1 MKSDR
6 QKLIL
11 ELISNENIKTQQQL
25 LDMLTARGVRCT
37 QATLSRDIQALN
49 LIKHTGADG
58 AICYG
63 LDPSSAVESDA
74 RKFLN
79 IARLATLS
87 LDAASNTI
95 VIRTMP
101 GLARAVRTFVDMLDK
116 KGFVGRVAGNDTIL
130 LVMKDSD
137 AADELCA
144 AMRELLFQEPSPKT
158 TMEESAL

>member
-11 ELISNENIKTQQQL
+11 ELITNQNVKTQQQL

-49 LIKHTGADG
+49 LIKHTGPDG
-58 AICYG
+58 ITCYG
-63 LDPSSAVESDA
+63 VDPSSEVGSGA

-79 IARLATLS
+79 IARLATLA

-101 GLARAVRTFVDMLDK
+101 GLASAVCTFVDMLEK
-116 KGFVGRVAGNDTIL
+116 KGFVGSVAGNDTIL
-130 LVMKDSD
+130 LVMRDND
-137 AADELCA
+137 AAAGLCQ
-144 AMRELLFQEPSPKT
+144 AMRELLFQERQPNT
-158 TMEESAL
+158 RMEESAL